1 MQAVVADVEAVR
13 TSYIHKYKYTPWSTY
28 INIIYLYMYL
38 FLGVWGQLEVDTDGV
53 PPPHL
58 SGLSSQQHT
67 TSSEHSF
74 MHADASNSDDN
85 MH

>member
-53 PPPHL
+53 PPP
-58 SGLSSQQHT
+58 SQRPLKSTAHNFIRTQLY
-67 TSSEHSF
+67 
-74 MHADASNSDDN
+74 AC
-85 MH
+85 